1 MKRVMKL
8 MKIKKIILIIVLQY
22 VYIIVCFSQISIN
35 NVNDA
40 VNIALQNSK
49 QIYLQELNSLIAMKN
64 AKLSFREFLPS
75 INFSYND
82 SSGVTYFSSD
92 TNSKTFSLS
101 LNQLLYDGGKRRF
114 NYQINKLNTMYSYNA
129 VDLEIKN
136 FQSQII
142 DEYYSLLKQHEIVNI
157 NKDLLDSATEQLNI
171 IEKEK
176 DLGLTLETDYLEYQ
190 ISYLQTE
197 NNLYT
202 SKRELKKKEDNFKI
216 LLGVSK
222 NVELDINDSFYNEY
236 KFISYMDY
244 IDFLFEHGKNNNIEL
259 KQQNL
264 SIITSQKQL
273 EFSKS
278 WFLPTIAL
286 EGGISFSGVNF
297 PLTEPSYNIK
307 LNFSF
312 SDNPLLPT
320 DIGKSLS
327 LKNQKLNNI
336 SDNVSFSFLPSST
349 YFSTLRQNE
358 ISLLQLKLQ
367 YENSINQLYNTIS
380 DTIYSLDD
388 LLHSI
393 IIQEKTINL
402 QQKKIEVSK
411 AELKTGNIKRVD
423 YLEDLINLAS
433 YKIQLLDEKFNAQ
446 NQIRTLEIITY
457 VPLGE
462 LENVCKNQKL

>member
-1 MKRVMKL
+1 
-8 MKIKKIILIIVLQY
+8 MKIKKIIVLILLQY
-22 VYIIVCFSQISIN
+22 ICIIFCFSQISIN

-49 QIYLQELNSLIAMKN
+49 QIYLQELNSLITMKTS
-64 AKLSFREFLPS
+64 KLSFREFLPS
-75 INFSYND
+75 VNFSYND
-82 SSGVTYFSSD
+82 SSGVTYFSTD
-92 TNSKTFSLS
+92 TNSKTFSVS
-101 LNQLLYDGGKRRF
+101 LNQLLFDGGKLRF
-114 NYQINKLNTMYSYNA
+114 NYQINKLNSMYSYNA
-129 VDLEIKN
+129 VTLELKE

-142 DEYYSLLKQHEIVNI
+142 NEYYSLLKQREIVNI
-157 NKDLLDSATEQLNI
+157 NEDLLESATEQLTI

-176 DLGLTLETDYLEYQ
+176 DLGLTLETEYLEYQ

-197 NNLYT
+197 NDLYI
-202 SKRELKKKEDNFKI
+202 SKRELRRREDDFKI
-216 LLGVSK
+216 LLGLSK
-222 NVELDINDSFYNEY
+222 NVKLDINDSFYNDY
-236 KFISYMDY
+236 KFISYIDY
-244 IDFLFEHGKNNNIEL
+244 IDFLFEYSKNNNLEL

-264 SIITSQKQL
+264 SIITAQKQL
-273 EFSKS
+273 EFSKT
-278 WFLPTIAL
+278 WFLPSISL
-286 EGGISFSGVNF
+286 EGGVSFSGTNY
-297 PLTEPSYNIK
+297 PLTEPSYNLK

-312 SDNPLLPT
+312 SDNPFLPT
-320 DIGKSLS
+320 DINKSLS

-336 SDNVSFSFLPSST
+336 TDNASFTLLPSST
-349 YFSTLRQNE
+349 YLTTLKQNK

-367 YENSINQLYNTIS
+367 YENSINQLYDSIS
-380 DTIYSLDD
+380 DAIYSLDD

-457 VPLGE
+457 IPLGE
-462 LENVCKNQKL
+462 LENVCKNQKF